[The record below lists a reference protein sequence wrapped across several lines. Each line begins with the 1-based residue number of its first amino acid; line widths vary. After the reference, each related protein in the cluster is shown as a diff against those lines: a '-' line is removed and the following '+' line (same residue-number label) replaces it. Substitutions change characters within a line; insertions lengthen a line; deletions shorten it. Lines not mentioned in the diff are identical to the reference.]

1 MAVVNK
7 IKLVDGQGQVIQ
19 LGKLIKSGGAGS
31 VYHIASAKG
40 QVAKLYHDKIDKTL
54 YRRKTSAMLA
64 LKPSLPPITDTA
76 TPVIQLAWPISQL
89 FNQKKQFVGFVMP
102 ELDVSASIELEYIL
116 QERQAKAN
124 NLPVGLGAKIQL
136 ATNLA
141 ILVEAIHQQNHF
153 IIDMK
158 PVNLRFYRE
167 SLYVSM
173 LDCDGF
179 SIQGKQ
185 ERFAAG
191 QFTVD
196 YLAPEF
202 QNAKS
207 VPQSQE
213 SQQDRFALAVIL
225 FQLLN
230 FGIHPFSGRPLHNQ
244 VPNDLP
250 SRIAGKYYAYGVKA
264 HQGISPVPTSGHTF
278 LPDDIRQLFDKAFN
292 GAPDQRPSAAQWV
305 QCLRPYALR
314 SQKKMVVCSK
324 NKEHQY
330 FAGLKC
336 AACERVKQLKVASEA
351 LQQTRQQQNVQKV
364 QVRGQTQTRRVV
376 RPQPIAPI
384 TFTPPA
390 WFAAIKK
397 VHIYTFLAI
406 AIPLLMAFIV
416 SNITQNMKP
425 ETLSPAVFYQY
436 WAQEG
441 FESDVALSI
450 ITLVCILGLSL
461 FFWLGL
467 FLPIKSILTKK
478 P

>member
-1 MAVVNK
+1 MAVANK
-7 IKLVDGQGQVIQ
+7 MKLVDGQGQVIQ

-31 VYHIASAKG
+31 VYHIASAPG

-54 YRRKTSAMLA
+54 YRRKTAAMLA
-64 LKPSLPPITDTA
+64 LKPHLPPITDT
-76 TPVIQLAWPISQL
+76 TIPVVQLAWPICQL
-89 FNQKKQFVGFVMP
+89 FNQKKQFVGFAMP
-102 ELDVSASIELEYIL
+102 ELDVNASIELEYIL
-116 QERQAKAN
+116 QERQARAN

-179 SIQGKQ
+179 SIQGEK

-202 QNAKS
+202 QQSKS

-213 SQQDRFALAVIL
+213 LQQDQFSLAVIL

-264 HQGISPVPTSGHTF
+264 HQRISPVPTSGHTF
-278 LPDDIRQLFDKAFN
+278 LPEEIRQLFDKAFN
-292 GAPDQRPSAAQWV
+292 GPPAQRPSAAQWV

-314 SQKKMVVCSK
+314 SQKKMAVCSK

-330 FAGLKC
+330 FVGLKC
-336 AACERVKQLKVASEA
+336 AACERTKQLKVASEA
-351 LQQTRQQQNVQKV
+351 LQKTRQQQNVYKTRV
-364 QVRGQTQTRRVV
+364 KGQTQTRRVV
-376 RPQPIAPI
+376 RPQPVPPI

-390 WFAAIKK
+390 WFKAIKK
-397 VHIYTFLAI
+397 VHFYTFFAI
-406 AIPLLMAFIV
+406 AVPLLMAFIA
-416 SNITQNMKP
+416 SRITQNIKP
-425 ETLSPAVFYQY
+425 ETLSPTAFYQY
-436 WAQEG
+436 WAQYGLE
-441 FESDVALSI
+441 FDMALSI
-450 ITLVCILGLSL
+450 ITLLILLGLCL

-467 FLPIKSILTKK
+467 FLPIKSIVTKK

>member
-1 MAVVNK
+1 MAAVNK
-7 IKLVDGQGQVIQ
+7 IKLVDEQGQVIQ

-40 QVAKLYHDKIDKTL
+40 QVAKLYHDKIDKAL
-54 YRRKTSAMLA
+54 YRRKISAMLT
-64 LKPSLPPITDTA
+64 LKPSLPTITDTA
-76 TPVIQLAWPISQL
+76 IPVVQLAWPISQL

-102 ELDVSASIELEYIL
+102 ELDVHASIELEYIL

-179 SIQGKQ
+179 SIQGEK

-202 QNAKS
+202 QQAKS
-207 VPQSQE
+207 VPQFQE

-250 SRIAGKYYAYGVKA
+250 SRIAGKYYAYGVKG

-278 LPDDIRQLFDKAFN
+278 LPNDIRQLFDKAFS
-292 GAPDQRPSAAQWV
+292 GSPAQRPSAAEWA
-305 QCLRPYALR
+305 QCLRTYALR

-351 LQQTRQQQNVQKV
+351 LQKTRQQKNVYKT

-376 RPQPIAPI
+376 RPQPAPPI

-406 AIPLLMAFIV
+406 AVPLLMAFII
-416 SNITQNMKP
+416 SRITQNIKP
-425 ETLSPAVFYQY
+425 ETLSPATFYQH
-436 WAQEG
+436 WAQESLG
-441 FESDVALSI
+441 ADMALSL
-450 ITLVCILGLSL
+450 ITLVSILGLGL